1 MKDIDER
8 GREEPS
14 SAERLLGD
22 YHRELLTLIQRF
34 TNAGIWLH
42 VPATGETWWSEQVQQ
57 LCGVSGTDMS
67 SVLDIV
73 HRCTEESEPA
83 LEEAFDEAIEDQTP
97 FDIRVEFVNDGQGKK
112 AVQIC
117 CEPQSRNGRPD
128 VLFGAIRDVTE
139 RVRQEQRIRV
149 LRKTSQQLKRA
160 NSRQEVA
167 EILANASKNILG
179 LVNTTIRF
187 VDENNSRLRTVVATE
202 ECVER
207 AGQRPNY
214 SIAEETP
221 AARTYRTGEPEIH
234 RDHERTDD
242 EYDRGKLQSGL
253 YVPIGDM
260 GVLSA
265 GDVTLDAF
273 DEQDLEAAGLL
284 GQLGAEALKRIGL
297 TKRSRA
303 I

>member
-1 MKDIDER
+1 MKETDR
-8 GREEPS
+8 PGRAVPS
-14 SAERLLGD
+14 AADQLSGD
-22 YHRELLTLIQRF
+22 HHRAFLTLIQRF

-42 VPATGETWWSEQVQQ
+42 VPATGETWWSDQVRQ
-57 LCGVSGTDMS
+57 LCGVGGEDVSTISDLVS
-67 SVLDIV
+67 
-73 HRCTEESEPA
+73 RCTEETEPV
-83 LEEAFDEAIEDQTP
+83 LRKAFDEAIEDQTR
-97 FDIRVEFVNDGQGKK
+97 FDVRVEFVNDGQGKK

-117 CEPQSRNGRPD
+117 CEPWSTNGRP
-128 VLFGAIRDVTE
+128 VLLGVIQDVTE
-139 RVRQEQRIRV
+139 KVRKERRIKV

-160 NSRQEVA
+160 NSRQAVA

-187 VDENNSRLRTVVATE
+187 VDGNEGTLRTVVATE

-234 RDHERTDD
+234 RDHETTDD
-242 EYDRGKLQSGL
+242 EYDRGKLRSGL